1 MKIYENPML
10 QVVSISKNDII
21 ATSTG
26 TLSVVGS
33 ETKATSE
40 ADAPGMRSFDDWDA
54 GY

>member
-1 MKIYENPML
+1 MKKYENPML

-26 TLSVVGS
+26 TLSVGGG
-33 ETKATSE
+33 TKATSE